1 MGKILTRYD
10 IQVNSDNDQMD
21 IDLILNSNDKKV
33 IHGTVWDDNTSS
45 PKRVPEALV
54 QIYVVGENYK
64 DDPLD
69 IKLIGFVISDASGEF
84 LVGPFDKGTTVII
97 KVFKF
102 WKYDI
107 YNESNNS
114 KAAAK
119 TNVICSTSTS
129 GEFLGTIS
137 GEDLSAASG
146 EYPS

>member
-10 IQVNSDNDQMD
+10 IQVNSDNEQMN

-33 IHGTVWDDNTSS
+33 IHGTVWDDNISS

-54 QIYVVGENYK
+54 QLYLAGENYR

-69 IKLIGFVISDASGEF
+69 IKLVGFVFSDASGEF
-84 LVGPFDKGTTVII
+84 LAGPFDSGTTVII

-114 KAAAK
+114 KVASK

-129 GEFLGTIS
+129 GEVLGPIS
-137 GEDLSAASG
+137 GEYSG
-146 EYPS
+146 EIGY